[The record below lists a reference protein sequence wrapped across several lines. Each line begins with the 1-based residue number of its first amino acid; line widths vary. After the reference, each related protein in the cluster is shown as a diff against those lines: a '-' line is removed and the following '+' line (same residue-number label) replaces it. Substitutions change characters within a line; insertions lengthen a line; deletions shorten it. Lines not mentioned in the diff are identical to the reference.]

1 MLPNGDLVLLNA
13 NKDEEY
19 TCSVKNLFNGEISAS
34 KGLKVH
40 VQGTAFKSRLKV
52 FTRWGTSKVLLLLYS
67 GLKFEEIFGP
77 NSLHLIRCLN
87 GIIFSGRK
95 WAVKV
100 LVC

>member
-40 VQGTAFKSRLKV
+40 VQGTAFKSRLKL
-52 FTRWGTSKVLLLLYS
+52 FTR
-67 GLKFEEIFGP
+67 
-77 NSLHLIRCLN
+77 
-87 GIIFSGRK
+87 
-95 WAVKV
+95 
-100 LVC
+100 

>member
-40 VQGTAFKSRLKV
+40 VQGTAFKRSRLKV
-52 FTRWGTSKVLLLLYS
+52 FTR
-67 GLKFEEIFGP
+67 
-77 NSLHLIRCLN
+77 
-87 GIIFSGRK
+87 
-95 WAVKV
+95 
-100 LVC
+100 